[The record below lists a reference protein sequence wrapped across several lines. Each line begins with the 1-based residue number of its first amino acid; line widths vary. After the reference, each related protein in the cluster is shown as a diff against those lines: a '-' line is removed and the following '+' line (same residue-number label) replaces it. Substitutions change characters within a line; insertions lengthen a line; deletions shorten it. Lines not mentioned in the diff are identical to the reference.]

1 MHTYIHTLQSSW
13 NLTSQSVDSGE
24 RHLQRGR
31 NKQYLKGIPLDEEE
45 SGEDGIGNDK
55 EGDARPTSISVPTK
69 KSGGLLSPLQFAE
82 DGGGGGSKEEEEED
96 DSGGIWRSVTTP
108 PCRRSA
114 NDISADSDFR
124 INPGGPSPGP
134 GGSGK
139 SSNSSSSRVKSTSK
153 LERSSRL

>member
-1 MHTYIHTLQSSW
+1 M
-13 NLTSQSVDSGE
+13 
-24 RHLQRGR
+24 QRGR

-45 SGEDGIGNDK
+45 SGEDGNGNDK
-55 EGDARPTSISVPTK
+55 EGDARPTSIIVPTK
-69 KSGGLLSPLQFAE
+69 KSGGLLSPLQLAE
-82 DGGGGGSKEEEEED
+82 DGGGGSGSKEGEEEED

-114 NDISADSDFR
+114 NDIPADGDFR
-124 INPGGPSPGP
+124 INPGGPSHGP

-139 SSNSSSSRVKSTSK
+139 SSNSSSSSRVKSASK